1 MPELD
6 GQQLWEADGDSAID
20 LVSPGFQ
27 WGFPGG
33 SDGKESACNT
43 GDPGSVPGLGRS
55 LGAGNGNPLQYFC
68 LENPMDRGDW
78 RATVHGVAE
87 SWMWLSIHT
96 HTHTH
101 THTHKHTVIRQET
114 SSLEILMVLGLCCL
128 QDTRRMLLLNCA
140 THAAWDKHRQK
151 WASLQRACNKNLCI
165 MYKK

>member
-101 THTHKHTVIRQET
+101 THSDTAGNLKPRNSHGPGPVLSPGHQEDAAIKLCYPCSMGQAQTKKPHCSELVIK
-114 SSLEILMVLGLCCL
+114 IYV
-128 QDTRRMLLLNCA
+128 
-140 THAAWDKHRQK
+140 
-151 WASLQRACNKNLCI
+151 
-165 MYKK
+165 